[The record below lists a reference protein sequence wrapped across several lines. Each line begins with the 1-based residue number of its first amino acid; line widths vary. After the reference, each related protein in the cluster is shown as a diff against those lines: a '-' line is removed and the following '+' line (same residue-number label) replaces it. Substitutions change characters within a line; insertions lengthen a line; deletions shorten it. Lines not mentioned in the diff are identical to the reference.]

1 MSEDCLFCKI
11 ARKEIPADIVF
22 EDDEMVA
29 FRDISPKAPVHILF
43 IPKKHFANLNDMSD
57 EDACI
62 VGRILSRVKDLA
74 EKNDVAESGYR
85 VVVNCNA
92 DAGQEVFHLHVH
104 LLGGRSFT
112 WPPG

>member
-1 MSEDCLFCKI
+1 
-11 ARKEIPADIVF
+11 
-22 EDDEMVA
+22 
-29 FRDISPKAPVHILF
+29 
-43 IPKKHFANLNDMSD
+43 MSD